1 MLSTREAASTHE
13 LFGIPLADLS
23 LAGAVT
29 RVRDAIET
37 RQRLVIGVV
46 NAAKVVNMGRD
57 AELRESVLA
66 SDLILADGF
75 SVVLA
80 SRLLG
85 KPLPERVAG
94 IDLMH
99 AILDEGSRRGYRV
112 YCLGATEDVLTAVR
126 REIGRQYPG
135 VRIAGSQHGYFADA
149 DEARV
154 ADDIRRSA
162 ADVLLVAMTSPK
174 KERFLGRWG
183 TTLDVPVCHGVG
195 GSFDVLA
202 GKVRRAPAMWQRL
215 GCEWLYR
222 VVQEPGRLWRRYLV
236 TNTLFLIL
244 LSVELARTA
253 PARFSIAGRTR
264 GA

>member
-1 MLSTREAASTHE
+1 MISTGHPAVTRE
-13 LFGIPLADLS
+13 LFGIPLAGLS
-23 LAGAVT
+23 LGGAVE

-112 YCLGATEDVLTAVR
+112 YCLGATEDVLAAVR

-135 VRIAGSQHGYFADA
+135 VRIAGSQHGYFGDA
-149 DEARV
+149 DEASV

-183 TTLDVPVCHGVG
+183 ATLGVPVCHGVG

-202 GKVRRAPAMWQRL
+202 GKVRRAPAIWQRL

-236 TNTLFLIL
+236 TNTLFLML
-244 LSVELARTA
+244 LSIEMARTA
-253 PARFSIAGRTR
+253 PARFNIAGRTR

>member
-1 MLSTREAASTHE
+1 MIGTRQPSATRE

-23 LAGAVT
+23 LAGAVA
-29 RVRDAIET
+29 RVCDAIAT

-57 AELRESVLA
+57 AELRASVLA

-99 AILDEGSRRGYRV
+99 AILDEGSRRRYRV
-112 YCLGATEDVLTAVR
+112 YCLGATEEVLAAVR
-126 REIGRQYPG
+126 HEIARQYPG
-135 VRIAGSQHGYFADA
+135 VCIAGSQHGYFADA

-154 ADDIRRSA
+154 AEDIRGSA

-183 TTLDVPVCHGVG
+183 SSLEVPVCHGVG

-202 GKVRRAPAMWQRL
+202 GKVRRAPAIWQRL

-244 LSVELARTA
+244 LSIEMAKSA
-253 PARFSIAGRTR
+253 PARFGAAGRTR